1 MLKTKDLAV
10 SRLAQIWCRRAGFG
24 AVLERDISLHP
35 PPPSAG
41 LGAGAIG
48 ASLQAKQAQHVRAS
62 LVRCLACQ
70 VDIEATS
77 NFRDPHP
84 SALKLDRPSEVLKF
98 DPGTSP
104 TYRAQCWCSG
114 SFLRVTVDGQKC
126 RCRLANRA
134 ALRRWR
140 ESVGV
145 HDHQSLGTS
154 SQHRGMSSS
163 CAHHCSQAQKAAAIC

>member
-1 MLKTKDLAV
+1 VLKTKDLAV

-48 ASLQAKQAQHVRAS
+48 AWLQAKQAQHVRAS

-98 DPGTSP
+98 DAGGGDQPDVPRPVLVQRVILARHGRWAEMQVSPGKS
-104 TYRAQCWCSG
+104 RCFAQ
-114 SFLRVTVDGQKC
+114 V
-126 RCRLANRA
+126 A
-134 ALRRWR
+134 
-140 ESVGV
+140 
-145 HDHQSLGTS
+145 
-154 SQHRGMSSS
+154 
-163 CAHHCSQAQKAAAIC
+163 